1 MALASRGPSKL
12 FRPLFEE
19 EVEYEI
25 LMYGCRVGCVGC
37 VFLRESQAYRFKIDA
52 LNLTSRWSSCIVS
65 D

>member
-25 LMYGCRVGCVGC
+25 LMYGCRDGVRGV
-37 VFLRESQAYRFKIDA
+37 RFS
-52 LNLTSRWSSCIVS
+52 SRVASLSI
-65 D
+65 